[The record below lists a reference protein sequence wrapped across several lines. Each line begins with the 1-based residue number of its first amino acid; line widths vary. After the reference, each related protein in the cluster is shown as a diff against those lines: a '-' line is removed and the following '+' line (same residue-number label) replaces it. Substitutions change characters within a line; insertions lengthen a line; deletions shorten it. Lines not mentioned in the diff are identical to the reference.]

1 MITKDNLCD
10 LLLDM
15 GYGEGDTG
23 VYEKKYPD
31 FDCSITVDYNKEL
44 IIYPEEKGFQV
55 NDRTTSNFDENEN
68 FVVLECV
75 DRLLTKGYRPEH
87 IELERRWKLGHS
99 RKSGKADIYV
109 TDSEGKKCLF
119 IIECKTYGDE
129 YRKELKNIDID
140 GGQLFSYFAQARS
153 AQWLILYASNFTDK
167 RSYITESICSK
178 DDKNDELLAKK
189 DESIKLYKDASE
201 ASDLFDVWCETY
213 GKRYTGDIVFN
224 DNTKP
229 YDIGIKPLTKNRL
242 RDFEEGDKIVNKF
255 EEILRHNNVSDKENA
270 FNRLVALFI
279 CKLVDEEEKEDNDI
293 VDFQYKIGT
302 DTYET
307 LQERLQKLHQK
318 GMEKYMKE
326 EIVYIP
332 DEYAEKLIMGYT
344 GQKRINMINDLKKT
358 IKMLKFYTNNDFAFK
373 DVHNE
378 ELFLQNGKIL
388 VEVVQLFQ
396 EYRIVGSEKLQLL
409 GDLFENLLT
418 KGFKQNEGQFFTPI
432 PITRF
437 IWNAIPT
444 SEIMNID
451 RNNLLPR
458 VIDYACGAGHFLT
471 EGYSRIKN
479 GLIECAPEMLE
490 CENWE
495 EKVLFGVEKDYRLA
509 RVSKIELF
517 MHGAGNGNIVFG
529 DGLEEHEDKGVV
541 SNTFDILVANPPYSV
556 EAFKPHLK
564 VKDDEFKI
572 LKYISND
579 GSEIETLFVER
590 ISQLL
595 KPNAVAA
602 VILPDSIV
610 RKDMYSF
617 RAAREI
623 LLQNFEFKAIVRME
637 SSTFG
642 KTGQPTVIMFL
653 KKRDEPPKQFE
664 MVQDIVEA
672 VFSRRELEDWEDK
685 DIFES
690 YLKRIDCT
698 ENNYYKVIQKSVS
711 WEDLLEIDSFA
722 EYVMAFMEEPMYR
735 DMNEKYNDG
744 KMEPDEFEEWR
755 LKTIYDRIHDS
766 EREKLM
772 YFALTCKQHTLFVS
786 MPSDTKEQE
795 MFLGYKWCD
804 RKKMEGILET
814 NDGLLFS
821 KRKLNED
828 GYLAS
833 MIWRTFDGIEYIAPK
848 LKQYSFFANMS
859 DMLDFDEAKFS
870 KVIKL
875 SMPRKRVLKPGYK
888 KYKLINK
895 KIFETGIGR
904 RVLKSELTEGKGINI
919 YSANVCSVFGKIDK
933 EILDDYSRPSILWGI
948 DGDWM
953 VNIIDA
959 NKKFYPTDHCGYIR
973 ILIDDIIP
981 EFLAMALE
989 VEGKL
994 EKFSRAN
1001 RASTDRIR
1009 KISIFVPEDINEQK
1023 RILNEINS
1031 EKSKKKKE
1039 ELIRKYFIE

>member
-10 LLLDM
+10 LLEAM
-15 GYGEGDTG
+15 EYREGTTG
-23 VYEKKYPD
+23 VYEKRYSD
-31 FDCSITVDYNKEL
+31 FECSITVDCNKEL

-55 NDRTTSNFDENEN
+55 NDHTTSNFDENEN
-68 FVVLECV
+68 FVVLECI

-129 YRKELKNIDID
+129 YRKELRNIDID

-201 ASDLFDVWCETY
+201 TSDLFEVWCETY

-224 DNTKP
+224 ANTKP

-326 EIVYIP
+326 EIVYVP

-344 GQKRINMINDLKKT
+344 GQKRISMINDLKKT

-396 EYRIVGSEKLQLL
+396 EFRIVGSKKLQLL

-444 SEIMNID
+444 SEIIDMD
-451 RNNLLPR
+451 RNNFLPR

-471 EGYSRIKN
+471 EGYTRIKK
-479 GLIECAPEMLE
+479 GLAECAPEILE
-490 CENWE
+490 NENWE

-529 DGLEEHEDKGVV
+529 DGLEEHEDKGIK

-564 VKDDEFKI
+564 VKEDEFKI
-572 LKYISND
+572 LQYISND

-610 RKDMYSF
+610 RKDMFSF
-617 RAAREI
+617 RTAREI
-623 LLQNFEFKAIVRME
+623 LLQNFDFKAIVRME

-653 KKRDEPPKQFE
+653 KKKDEPPKQYE
-664 MVQDIVEA
+664 IVQDIVEA
-672 VFSRRELEDWEDK
+672 VFTRRKLEDWEDK
-685 DIFES
+685 NVFES

-698 ENNYYKVIQKSVS
+698 ENDYYKVIQKCVS
-711 WEDLLEIDSFA
+711 WDNLLEMDSFA

-744 KMEPDEFEEWR
+744 KMELAEFEEWR
-755 LKTIYDRIHDS
+755 LRTIFEKIHDL
-766 EREKLM
+766 EKEKLM
-772 YFALTCKQHTLFVS
+772 YFALTYKQRTLFVS
-786 MPSDTKEQE
+786 MPSETKEQE
-795 MFLGYKWCD
+795 RFLGYRWCD

-814 NDGLLFS
+814 SDGLLFS
-821 KRKLNED
+821 KKQLNED

-833 MIWRTFDGIEYIAPK
+833 MIWRTFNNIEYIAPK
-848 LKQYSFFANMS
+848 LEQYSFFANMS
-859 DMLDFDEAKFS
+859 DMLDFDEVKFS

-875 SMPRKRVLKPGYK
+875 SRPRKRALKPGYK

-933 EILDDYSRPSILWGI
+933 EILTDYSRPSILWGI

-973 ILIDDIIP
+973 ILVDNIMP

-1009 KISIFVPEDINEQK
+1009 KISIFVPEDVNEQK

-1031 EKSKKKKE
+1031 EKSKKKKD
-1039 ELIRKYFIE
+1039 ELIRKYFVE

>member
-15 GYGEGDTG
+15 GYGEVDTG

-444 SEIMNID
+444 SEIINID
-451 RNNLLPR
+451 RNNLLPK

-617 RAAREI
+617 RASREI

-642 KTGQPTVIMFL
+642 KTGQPTAIMFL

-698 ENNYYKVIQKSVS
+698 ENNYYKVIQESVS
-711 WEDLLEIDSFA
+711 WEALLEIDSFA

-744 KMEPDEFEEWR
+744 KMESDEFEEWR

-1009 KISIFVPEDINEQK
+1009 KISVFVPEDINEQK

>member
-15 GYGEGDTG
+15 GYGEVDTG

-378 ELFLQNGKIL
+378 ELFLQNGKIM

-444 SEIMNID
+444 SEIINID
-451 RNNLLPR
+451 RNNLLPK

-617 RAAREI
+617 RASREI

-642 KTGQPTVIMFL
+642 KTGQPTAIMFL

-698 ENNYYKVIQKSVS
+698 ENNYYKVIQESVS
-711 WEDLLEIDSFA
+711 WEALLEIDSFA

-744 KMEPDEFEEWR
+744 KMESDEFEEWR

-1009 KISIFVPEDINEQK
+1009 KISVFVPEDINEQK

>member
-15 GYGEGDTG
+15 GYGEVDTG

-388 VEVVQLFQ
+388 VEDVQLFQ
-396 EYRIVGSEKLQLL
+396 EYRIVRSEKLQLL

-444 SEIMNID
+444 SEIINIEELVERYLSTRIGVKPNTKANYNFVKNLMRKEDFYYKKIGDVKTSDAKLFLIKLQQDGKRYSTVKTVRGVLRPAFQMAVDDDVLHKNPFGFELAGVVVNDSVTREALTRDQMRKFLKFVHDDNVYCKYYEVVYILFHTGMRISEFCGLTIKDVDLENRIVNIEHQLQRLSDMTLVIEPTKTSAGTRKIPVTEDVTKCFQAIIED
-451 RNNLLPR
+451 REKPK
-458 VIDYACGAGHFLT
+458 V
-471 EGYSRIKN
+471 
-479 GLIECAPEMLE
+479 
-490 CENWE
+490 
-495 EKVLFGVEKDYRLA
+495 EKVVDGYTGFLFLDDKGLPLVAMHWEHRFNHMVKRYNDIYRVQMPNITPHVCRHTYCSNMAKSGMNPKTLQYLMGHSDIGVTLNTYTHL
-509 RVSKIELF
+509 
-517 MHGAGNGNIVFG
+517 
-529 DGLEEHEDKGVV
+529 GLEDAED
-541 SNTFDILVANPPYSV
+541 
-556 EAFKPHLK
+556 ELK
-564 VKDDEFKI
+564 RLED
-572 LKYISND
+572 
-579 GSEIETLFVER
+579 
-590 ISQLL
+590 
-595 KPNAVAA
+595 
-602 VILPDSIV
+602 
-610 RKDMYSF
+610 
-617 RAAREI
+617 
-623 LLQNFEFKAIVRME
+623 LQNARKELERTQGEKTVSQKMFKAI
-637 SSTFG
+637 
-642 KTGQPTVIMFL
+642 
-653 KKRDEPPKQFE
+653 
-664 MVQDIVEA
+664 
-672 VFSRRELEDWEDK
+672 
-685 DIFES
+685 
-690 YLKRIDCT
+690 
-698 ENNYYKVIQKSVS
+698 
-711 WEDLLEIDSFA
+711 
-722 EYVMAFMEEPMYR
+722 
-735 DMNEKYNDG
+735 
-744 KMEPDEFEEWR
+744 
-755 LKTIYDRIHDS
+755 
-766 EREKLM
+766 
-772 YFALTCKQHTLFVS
+772 
-786 MPSDTKEQE
+786 
-795 MFLGYKWCD
+795 
-804 RKKMEGILET
+804 
-814 NDGLLFS
+814 
-821 KRKLNED
+821 
-828 GYLAS
+828 
-833 MIWRTFDGIEYIAPK
+833 
-848 LKQYSFFANMS
+848 
-859 DMLDFDEAKFS
+859 
-870 KVIKL
+870 
-875 SMPRKRVLKPGYK
+875 
-888 KYKLINK
+888 
-895 KIFETGIGR
+895 
-904 RVLKSELTEGKGINI
+904 
-919 YSANVCSVFGKIDK
+919 
-933 EILDDYSRPSILWGI
+933 
-948 DGDWM
+948 
-953 VNIIDA
+953 
-959 NKKFYPTDHCGYIR
+959 
-973 ILIDDIIP
+973 
-981 EFLAMALE
+981 
-989 VEGKL
+989 
-994 EKFSRAN
+994 
-1001 RASTDRIR
+1001 
-1009 KISIFVPEDINEQK
+1009 
-1023 RILNEINS
+1023 
-1031 EKSKKKKE
+1031 
-1039 ELIRKYFIE
+1039 

>member
-10 LLLDM
+10 LLEAM
-15 GYGEGDTG
+15 EYREGTTG
-23 VYEKKYPD
+23 VYEKRYSD
-31 FDCSITVDYNKEL
+31 FECSITVDCNKEL

-55 NDRTTSNFDENEN
+55 NDHTTSNFDENEN
-68 FVVLECV
+68 FVVLECI

-129 YRKELKNIDID
+129 YRKELRNIDID

-201 ASDLFDVWCETY
+201 TSDLFEVWCETY

-224 DNTKP
+224 ANTKP

-326 EIVYIP
+326 EVVYVP

-344 GQKRINMINDLKKT
+344 GQKRISMINDLKKT

-396 EYRIVGSEKLQLL
+396 EFRIVGSKKLQLL

-444 SEIMNID
+444 SEIIDMD
-451 RNNLLPR
+451 RNNFLPR

-471 EGYSRIKN
+471 EGYTRIKK
-479 GLIECAPEMLE
+479 GLAECAPEILE
-490 CENWE
+490 NENWE

-529 DGLEEHEDKGVV
+529 DGLEEHEDKGIK

-564 VKDDEFKI
+564 VKEDEFKI
-572 LKYISND
+572 LQYISND

-610 RKDMYSF
+610 RKDMFSF
-617 RAAREI
+617 RTAREI
-623 LLQNFEFKAIVRME
+623 LLQNFDFKAIVRME

-653 KKRDEPPKQFE
+653 KKKDEPPKQYE

-672 VFSRRELEDWEDK
+672 VFTRRKLEDWEDK
-685 DIFES
+685 NVFES

-698 ENNYYKVIQKSVS
+698 ENDYYKVIQKCVS
-711 WEDLLEIDSFA
+711 WDNLLEMDSFA

-744 KMEPDEFEEWR
+744 KMELAEFEEWR
-755 LKTIYDRIHDS
+755 LRTIFEKIHDL
-766 EREKLM
+766 EKEKLM
-772 YFALTCKQHTLFVS
+772 YFALTYKQRTLFVS
-786 MPSDTKEQE
+786 MPSETKEQE
-795 MFLGYKWCD
+795 RFLGYRWCD

-814 NDGLLFS
+814 SDGLLFS
-821 KRKLNED
+821 KKQLNED

-833 MIWRTFDGIEYIAPK
+833 MIWRTFNNIEYIAPK
-848 LKQYSFFANMS
+848 LEQYSFFANMS
-859 DMLDFDEAKFS
+859 DMLDFDEVKFS

-875 SMPRKRVLKPGYK
+875 SRPRKRALKPGYK

-933 EILDDYSRPSILWGI
+933 EILTDYSRPSILWGI

-973 ILIDDIIP
+973 ILVDNIMP

-1009 KISIFVPEDINEQK
+1009 KISIFVPEDVNEQK

-1031 EKSKKKKE
+1031 EKSKKKKD
-1039 ELIRKYFIE
+1039 ELIRKYFVE

>member
-15 GYGEGDTG
+15 GYGEVDTG

-444 SEIMNID
+444 SEIINID
-451 RNNLLPR
+451 RNNLLPK

-617 RAAREI
+617 RASREI

-642 KTGQPTVIMFL
+642 KTGQPTAIMFL

-698 ENNYYKVIQKSVS
+698 ENNYYKVIQESVS
-711 WEDLLEIDSFA
+711 WEALLEIDSFA

-744 KMEPDEFEEWR
+744 KMESDEFEEWR

-989 VEGKL
+989 AEGKL

-1009 KISIFVPEDINEQK
+1009 KISVFVPEDINEQK

>member
-1 MITKDNLCD
+1 MITKDNLCG

-344 GQKRINMINDLKKT
+344 GQKRTNMINDLKKT

-444 SEIMNID
+444 SEIINID
-451 RNNLLPR
+451 RNNLLPK

-642 KTGQPTVIMFL
+642 KTGQPTAIMFL

-698 ENNYYKVIQKSVS
+698 ENNYYKVIQESVS
-711 WEDLLEIDSFA
+711 WEALLEIDSFA

-1039 ELIRKYFIE
+1039 EIIRKYFIE

>member
-444 SEIMNID
+444 SEIINID
-451 RNNLLPR
+451 RNNLLPK

-642 KTGQPTVIMFL
+642 KTGQPTAIMFL

-698 ENNYYKVIQKSVS
+698 ENNYYKVIQESVS
-711 WEDLLEIDSFA
+711 WEALLEIDSFA
-722 EYVMAFMEEPMYR
+722 EYVMAFIEEPMYR

-772 YFALTCKQHTLFVS
+772 YFALTCKQHTLFVN

>member
-10 LLLDM
+10 LLEAM
-15 GYGEGDTG
+15 EYREGTTG
-23 VYEKKYPD
+23 VYEKRYSD
-31 FDCSITVDYNKEL
+31 FECSITVDCNKEL

-55 NDRTTSNFDENEN
+55 NDHTTSNFDENEN
-68 FVVLECV
+68 FVVLECI

-129 YRKELKNIDID
+129 YRKELRNIDID

-201 ASDLFDVWCETY
+201 TSDLFEVWCETY

-224 DNTKP
+224 ANTKP

-326 EIVYIP
+326 EIVYVP

-344 GQKRINMINDLKKT
+344 GQKRISMINDLKKT

-396 EYRIVGSEKLQLL
+396 EFRIVGSKKLQLL

-444 SEIMNID
+444 SEIIDMD
-451 RNNLLPR
+451 RNNFLPR

-471 EGYSRIKN
+471 EGYTRIKK
-479 GLIECAPEMLE
+479 GLAECAPEILE
-490 CENWE
+490 NENWE

-529 DGLEEHEDKGVV
+529 DGLEEHEDKGIK

-564 VKDDEFKI
+564 VKEDEFKI
-572 LKYISND
+572 LQYISND

-610 RKDMYSF
+610 RKDMFSF
-617 RAAREI
+617 RTAREI
-623 LLQNFEFKAIVRME
+623 LLQNFDFKAIVRME

-653 KKRDEPPKQFE
+653 KKKDEPPKQYE

-672 VFSRRELEDWEDK
+672 VFTRRKLEDWEDK
-685 DIFES
+685 NVFES

-698 ENNYYKVIQKSVS
+698 ENDYYKVIQKCVS
-711 WEDLLEIDSFA
+711 WDNLLEMDSFA

-744 KMEPDEFEEWR
+744 KMELAEFEEWR
-755 LKTIYDRIHDS
+755 LRTIFEKIHDL
-766 EREKLM
+766 EKEKLM
-772 YFALTCKQHTLFVS
+772 YFALTYKQRTLFVS
-786 MPSDTKEQE
+786 MPSETKEQE
-795 MFLGYKWCD
+795 RFLGYRWCD

-814 NDGLLFS
+814 SDGLLFS
-821 KRKLNED
+821 KKQLNED

-833 MIWRTFDGIEYIAPK
+833 MIWRTFNNIEYIAPK
-848 LKQYSFFANMS
+848 LEQYSFFANMS
-859 DMLDFDEAKFS
+859 DMLDFDEVKFS

-875 SMPRKRVLKPGYK
+875 SRPRKRALKPGYK

-904 RVLKSELTEGKGINI
+904 RVLKSELTEWKGINI

-933 EILDDYSRPSILWGI
+933 EILTDYSRPSILWGI

-973 ILIDDIIP
+973 ILVDNIMP

-1009 KISIFVPEDINEQK
+1009 KISIFVPEDVNEQK

-1031 EKSKKKKE
+1031 EKSKKKKD
-1039 ELIRKYFIE
+1039 ELIRKYFVE

>member
-15 GYGEGDTG
+15 GYGEVDTG

-444 SEIMNID
+444 SEIINID
-451 RNNLLPR
+451 RNNLLPK

-617 RAAREI
+617 RASREI

-642 KTGQPTVIMFL
+642 KTGQPTAIMFL

-698 ENNYYKVIQKSVS
+698 ENNYYKVIQESVS
-711 WEDLLEIDSFA
+711 WEALLEIDSFA

-744 KMEPDEFEEWR
+744 KMESDEFEEWR

-959 NKKFYPTDHCGYIR
+959 NK
-973 ILIDDIIP
+973 
-981 EFLAMALE
+981 
-989 VEGKL
+989 
-994 EKFSRAN
+994 
-1001 RASTDRIR
+1001 
-1009 KISIFVPEDINEQK
+1009 
-1023 RILNEINS
+1023 
-1031 EKSKKKKE
+1031 
-1039 ELIRKYFIE
+1039 

>member
-224 DNTKP
+224 DNTKQ
-229 YDIGIKPLTKNRL
+229 YDIGIKPLTKNCL

-444 SEIMNID
+444 SEIINID
-451 RNNLLPR
+451 RNNFLPK

-642 KTGQPTVIMFL
+642 KTGQPTAIMFL

-698 ENNYYKVIQKSVS
+698 ENNYYKVIQESVS

-1009 KISIFVPEDINEQK
+1009 KISVFVPEDINEQK

>member
-15 GYGEGDTG
+15 GYGEVDTG

-378 ELFLQNGKIL
+378 ELFLQNGKML

-444 SEIMNID
+444 SEIINID
-451 RNNLLPR
+451 RNNLLPK

-617 RAAREI
+617 RASREI

-642 KTGQPTVIMFL
+642 KTGQPTAIMFL

-698 ENNYYKVIQKSVS
+698 ENNYYKVIQESVS
-711 WEDLLEIDSFA
+711 WEALLEIDSFA

-744 KMEPDEFEEWR
+744 KMESDEFEEWR

-1009 KISIFVPEDINEQK
+1009 KISVFVPEDINEQK

>member
-1 MITKDNLCD
+1 MITKDNLCG

-344 GQKRINMINDLKKT
+344 GQKRTNMINDLKKT

-444 SEIMNID
+444 SEIINID
-451 RNNLLPR
+451 RNNLLPK

-642 KTGQPTVIMFL
+642 KTGQPTAIMFL

-698 ENNYYKVIQKSVS
+698 ENNYYKVIQESVS
-711 WEDLLEIDSFA
+711 WEALLEIDSFA

>member
-1 MITKDNLCD
+1 MK
-10 LLLDM
+10 
-15 GYGEGDTG
+15 
-23 VYEKKYPD
+23 KKYPD

-444 SEIMNID
+444 SEIINID
-451 RNNLLPR
+451 RNNLLPK

-617 RAAREI
+617 RASREI

-642 KTGQPTVIMFL
+642 KTGQPTAIMFL

-698 ENNYYKVIQKSVS
+698 ENNYYKVIQESVS
-711 WEDLLEIDSFA
+711 WEALLEIDSFA

-744 KMEPDEFEEWR
+744 KMESDEFEEWR

-1009 KISIFVPEDINEQK
+1009 KISVFVPEDINEQK

>member
-1 MITKDNLCD
+1 M
-10 LLLDM
+10 
-15 GYGEGDTG
+15 
-23 VYEKKYPD
+23 
-31 FDCSITVDYNKEL
+31 

-344 GQKRINMINDLKKT
+344 GQKRTNMINDLKKT

-444 SEIMNID
+444 SEIINID
-451 RNNLLPR
+451 RNNLLPK

-642 KTGQPTVIMFL
+642 KTGQPTAIMFL

-698 ENNYYKVIQKSVS
+698 ENNYYKVIQESVS
-711 WEDLLEIDSFA
+711 WEALLEIDSFA

>member
-1 MITKDNLCD
+1 MITKDNLCG

-344 GQKRINMINDLKKT
+344 GQKRTNMINDLKKT

-444 SEIMNID
+444 SEIINID
-451 RNNLLPR
+451 RNNLLPK

-541 SNTFDILVANPPYSV
+541 SNTFDILVANPLYSV

-642 KTGQPTVIMFL
+642 KTGQPTAIMFL

-698 ENNYYKVIQKSVS
+698 ENNYYKVIQESVS
-711 WEDLLEIDSFA
+711 WEALLEIDSFA

>member
-10 LLLDM
+10 LLEAM
-15 GYGEGDTG
+15 EYREGTTG
-23 VYEKKYPD
+23 VYEKRYSD
-31 FDCSITVDYNKEL
+31 FECSITVDCNKEL

-55 NDRTTSNFDENEN
+55 NDHTTSNFDENEN
-68 FVVLECV
+68 FVVLECI

-129 YRKELKNIDID
+129 YRKELRNIDID

-201 ASDLFDVWCETY
+201 TSDLFEVWCETY

-224 DNTKP
+224 ANTKP

-326 EIVYIP
+326 EIVYVP

-344 GQKRINMINDLKKT
+344 GQKRISMINDLKKT

-396 EYRIVGSEKLQLL
+396 EFRIVGSKKLQLL

-444 SEIMNID
+444 SEIIDMD
-451 RNNLLPR
+451 RNNFLPR

-471 EGYSRIKN
+471 EGYTRIKK
-479 GLIECAPEMLE
+479 GLAECAPEILE
-490 CENWE
+490 NENWE

-529 DGLEEHEDKGVV
+529 DGLEEHEDKGIK

-564 VKDDEFKI
+564 VKEDEFKI
-572 LKYISND
+572 LQYISND

-610 RKDMYSF
+610 RKDMFSF
-617 RAAREI
+617 RTAREI
-623 LLQNFEFKAIVRME
+623 LLQNFDFKAIVRME

-653 KKRDEPPKQFE
+653 KKKDEPPKQYE

-672 VFSRRELEDWEDK
+672 VFTRRKLEDWEDK
-685 DIFES
+685 NVFES

-698 ENNYYKVIQKSVS
+698 ENDYYKVIQKCVS
-711 WEDLLEIDSFA
+711 WDNLLEMDSFA

-744 KMEPDEFEEWR
+744 KMELAEFEEWR
-755 LKTIYDRIHDS
+755 LKTIFEKIHDL
-766 EREKLM
+766 EKEKLM
-772 YFALTCKQHTLFVS
+772 YFALTYKQRTLFVS
-786 MPSDTKEQE
+786 MPSETKEQE
-795 MFLGYKWCD
+795 RFLGYRWCD

-814 NDGLLFS
+814 SDGLLFS
-821 KRKLNED
+821 KKQLNED

-833 MIWRTFDGIEYIAPK
+833 MIWRTFNNIEYIAPK
-848 LKQYSFFANMS
+848 LEQYSFFANMS
-859 DMLDFDEAKFS
+859 DMLDFDEVKFS

-875 SMPRKRVLKPGYK
+875 SRPRKRALKPGYK

-933 EILDDYSRPSILWGI
+933 EILTDYSRPSILWGI

-973 ILIDDIIP
+973 ILVDNIMP

-1009 KISIFVPEDINEQK
+1009 KISIFVPEDVNEQK

-1031 EKSKKKKE
+1031 EKSKKKKD
-1039 ELIRKYFIE
+1039 ELIRKYFVE

>member
-1 MITKDNLCD
+1 MITKDNLCG

-344 GQKRINMINDLKKT
+344 GQKRTNMINDLKKT

-444 SEIMNID
+444 SEIINID
-451 RNNLLPR
+451 RNNLLPK

-642 KTGQPTVIMFL
+642 KTGQPTAIMFL

-698 ENNYYKVIQKSVS
+698 ENNYYKVIQESVS
-711 WEDLLEIDSFA
+711 WEALLEIDSFA

-795 MFLGYKWCD
+795 MFLGSKWCD

>member
-1 MITKDNLCD
+1 MITKDNLCG

-344 GQKRINMINDLKKT
+344 GQKRTNMINDLKKT

-444 SEIMNID
+444 SEIINID
-451 RNNLLPR
+451 RNNLLPK

-471 EGYSRIKN
+471 EGSSRIKN

-642 KTGQPTVIMFL
+642 KTGQPTAIMFL

-698 ENNYYKVIQKSVS
+698 ENNYYKVIQESVS
-711 WEDLLEIDSFA
+711 WEALLEIDSFA

>member
-15 GYGEGDTG
+15 GYGEVDTG

-444 SEIMNID
+444 SEIINID
-451 RNNLLPR
+451 RNNLLPK

-541 SNTFDILVANPPYSV
+541 SNTFDILVANPLYSV

-617 RAAREI
+617 RASREI

-642 KTGQPTVIMFL
+642 KTGQPTAIMFL

-698 ENNYYKVIQKSVS
+698 ENNYYKVIQESVS
-711 WEDLLEIDSFA
+711 WEALLEIDSFA

-744 KMEPDEFEEWR
+744 KMESDEFEEWR

-1009 KISIFVPEDINEQK
+1009 KISVFVPEDINEQK

>member
-1 MITKDNLCD
+1 MITKDNFLE

-15 GYGEGDTG
+15 GYVEGDAG
-23 VYEKKYPD
+23 VYEKRYLE
-31 FDCSITVDYNKEL
+31 FDCCIKVDFNNEI
-44 IIYPEEKGFQV
+44 IIYPEDNGFQV
-55 NDRTTSNFDENEN
+55 SDRTTSNFEENEN

-87 IELERRWKLGHS
+87 IELERRWKLGHTG
-99 RKSGKADIYV
+99 KSGKADIYV
-109 TDSEGKKCLF
+109 TDAEGKKCLF
-119 IIECKTYGDE
+119 IIECKTYGEE
-129 YRKELKNIDID
+129 YRKELKNIGID
-140 GGQLFSYFAQARS
+140 GGQLFSYYAQARS
-153 AQWLILYASNFTDK
+153 AQWLILYASNFTNR
-167 RSYITESICSK
+167 RSYISESICSK
-178 DDKNDELLAKK
+178 DDKNVEFLAKK
-189 DESIKLYKDASE
+189 DESIKLYKSASE
-201 ASDLFDVWCETY
+201 APDLFEVWCETY
-213 GKRYTGDIVFN
+213 GRRFTGDIVFN
-224 DNTKP
+224 DDTKP
-229 YDIGIKPLTKNRL
+229 YDIGIKPLTKKRL

-279 CKLVDEEEKEDNDI
+279 CKLVDEEEKEADDI

-332 DEYAEKLIMGYT
+332 DEYAEKLVRSYT
-344 GQKRINMINDLKKT
+344 GHKRDSMIRELKKT

-378 ELFLQNGKIL
+378 ELFFQNGKIL

-396 EYRIVGSEKLQLL
+396 EFRIIGSEKLQLL

-432 PITRF
+432 PVTRF
-437 IWNAIPT
+437 IWNAIPST
-444 SEIMNID
+444 EIINES
-451 RNNLLPR
+451 RNNILPK

-471 EGYSRIKN
+471 EGYSRIKSC
-479 GLIECAPEMLE
+479 IAEYDPELLE
-490 CENWE
+490 NENWE
-495 EKVLFGVEKDYRLA
+495 EKVLYGVEKDYRLA

-517 MHGAGNGNIVFG
+517 MHGAGNGNIIFG

-541 SNTFDILVANPPYSV
+541 KNTFDILVANPPYSV

-564 VKDDEFKI
+564 IKDDDFDI
-572 LKYISND
+572 MKYISND

-595 KPNAVAA
+595 KPKSVAA

-610 RKDMYSF
+610 RKDMFSF
-617 RAAREI
+617 KAAREK
-623 LLQNFEFKAIVRME
+623 LLHDFEFKAVVRME
-637 SSTFG
+637 STTFG

-653 KKRDEPPKQFE
+653 KKNDEPPKRYE
-664 MVQDIVEA
+664 MVQDTVDAI
-672 VFSRRELEDWEDK
+672 FNGRRLEDWEDK
-685 DIFES
+685 EIFEL
-690 YLKRIDCT
+690 YLKRIECS
-698 ENNYYKVIQKSVS
+698 ENDYYDVIQKRLS
-711 WEDLLEIDSFA
+711 WDELLDLDSFA
-722 EYVMAFMEEPMYR
+722 EYVMVFMEEPAYR
-735 DMNEKYNDG
+735 DMSEKLIAG
-744 KMEPDEFEEWR
+744 KMEEADFDTWR
-755 LKTIYDRIHDS
+755 LGAIYEKIDS
-766 EREKLM
+766 VEREKIK
-772 YFALTCKQHTLFVS
+772 YFALTYKQRTLFVN

-795 MFLGYKWCD
+795 MFLGYKWSD

-814 NDGLLFS
+814 NEGLLYS
-821 KRKLNED
+821 KNGLNED

-833 MIWRTFDGIEYIAPK
+833 MIWRTFENDEYIAPK
-848 LKQYSFFANMS
+848 LQNYSFFANMS
-859 DMLDFDEAKFS
+859 DMLDFDEVKFS
-870 KVIKL
+870 KVIKM

-895 KIFETGIGR
+895 KVFETGIGR
-904 RVLKSELTEGKGINI
+904 RVLKSELTEGRGINI

-953 VNIIDA
+953 VNIIEA

-973 ILIDDIIP
+973 ILTDDILP
-981 EFLAMALE
+981 EYLALALE
-989 VEGKL
+989 VEGSL

-1009 KISIFVPEDINEQK
+1009 KISIHVPVDVKEQA
-1023 RILNEINS
+1023 RIIKEINS

-1039 ELIRKYFIE
+1039 QLVKKYFVD

>member
-15 GYGEGDTG
+15 GYGEVDTG

-444 SEIMNID
+444 SEIINID
-451 RNNLLPR
+451 RNNLLPK
-458 VIDYACGAGHFLT
+458 VIDSACGAGHFLT

-617 RAAREI
+617 RASREI

-642 KTGQPTVIMFL
+642 KTGQPTAIMFL

-698 ENNYYKVIQKSVS
+698 ENNYYKVIQESVS
-711 WEDLLEIDSFA
+711 WEALLEIDSFA

-744 KMEPDEFEEWR
+744 KMESDEFEEWR

-1009 KISIFVPEDINEQK
+1009 KISVFVPEDINEQK

>member
-15 GYGEGDTG
+15 GYGEVDTG

-444 SEIMNID
+444 SEIINID
-451 RNNLLPR
+451 RNNLLPK

-617 RAAREI
+617 RASREI

-642 KTGQPTVIMFL
+642 KTGQPTAIMFL

-698 ENNYYKVIQKSVS
+698 ENNYYKVIQESVS
-711 WEDLLEIDSFA
+711 WEALLEIDSFA

-744 KMEPDEFEEWR
+744 KMESDEFEEWR

-981 EFLAMALE
+981 EFW
-989 VEGKL
+989 
-994 EKFSRAN
+994 
-1001 RASTDRIR
+1001 
-1009 KISIFVPEDINEQK
+1009 QWH
-1023 RILNEINS
+1023 
-1031 EKSKKKKE
+1031 
-1039 ELIRKYFIE
+1039 

>member
-15 GYGEGDTG
+15 GYGEVDTG

-444 SEIMNID
+444 SEIINID
-451 RNNLLPR
+451 RNNLLPK
-458 VIDYACGAGHFLT
+458 VIAYACGAGHFLT

-617 RAAREI
+617 RASREI

-642 KTGQPTVIMFL
+642 KTGQPTAIMFL

-698 ENNYYKVIQKSVS
+698 ENNYYKVIQESVS
-711 WEDLLEIDSFA
+711 WEALLEIDSFA

-744 KMEPDEFEEWR
+744 KMESDEFEEWR

-1009 KISIFVPEDINEQK
+1009 KISVFVPEDINEQK

>member
-224 DNTKP
+224 DNTKQ
-229 YDIGIKPLTKNRL
+229 YDIGIKPLTKNCL

-444 SEIMNID
+444 SEIINID
-451 RNNLLPR
+451 RNNLLPK

-642 KTGQPTVIMFL
+642 KTGQPTAIMFL

-698 ENNYYKVIQKSVS
+698 ENNYYKVIQESVS
-711 WEDLLEIDSFA
+711 WEALLEIDSFA

-744 KMEPDEFEEWR
+744 KMESDEFEEWR

-1009 KISIFVPEDINEQK
+1009 KISVFVPEDINEQK

>member
-15 GYGEGDTG
+15 GYGEVDTG

-444 SEIMNID
+444 SEIINID
-451 RNNLLPR
+451 RNNLLPK

-617 RAAREI
+617 RASREI

-642 KTGQPTVIMFL
+642 KTGQPTAIMFL

-698 ENNYYKVIQKSVS
+698 ENNYYKVIQESVS
-711 WEDLLEIDSFA
+711 WEALLEIDSFA

-744 KMEPDEFEEWR
+744 KMESDEFEEWR

-1001 RASTDRIR
+1001 RDSTDRIR
-1009 KISIFVPEDINEQK
+1009 KISVFVPEDINEQK

>member
-15 GYGEGDTG
+15 GYGEVDTG

-444 SEIMNID
+444 SEIINID
-451 RNNLLPR
+451 RNNLLPK

-617 RAAREI
+617 RASREI

-642 KTGQPTVIMFL
+642 KTGQPTAIMFL

-698 ENNYYKVIQKSVS
+698 ENNYYKVIQESVS
-711 WEDLLEIDSFA
+711 WEALLEIDSFA

-744 KMEPDEFEEWR
+744 KMESDEFEEWR

-1009 KISIFVPEDINEQK
+1009 KISVFVPEDINEQK

-1031 EKSKKKKE
+1031 EKSKKKK
-1039 ELIRKYFIE
+1039 KS

>member
-1 MITKDNLCD
+1 MITKDNLCG

-344 GQKRINMINDLKKT
+344 GQKRTNMINDLKKT

-444 SEIMNID
+444 SEIINID
-451 RNNLLPR
+451 RNNLLPK

-642 KTGQPTVIMFL
+642 KTGQPTAIMFL

-698 ENNYYKVIQKSVS
+698 ENNYYKVIQESVS
-711 WEDLLEIDSFA
+711 WEALLEIDSFA

-744 KMEPDEFEEWR
+744 KMESDEFEEWR

>member
-15 GYGEGDTG
+15 GYGEVDTG

-396 EYRIVGSEKLQLL
+396 EYRIVGLEKLQLL

-444 SEIMNID
+444 SEIINID
-451 RNNLLPR
+451 RNNLLPK

-617 RAAREI
+617 RASREI

-642 KTGQPTVIMFL
+642 KTGQPTAIMFL

-698 ENNYYKVIQKSVS
+698 ENNYYKVIQESVS
-711 WEDLLEIDSFA
+711 WEALLEIDSFA

-744 KMEPDEFEEWR
+744 KMESDEFEEWR

-959 NKKFYPTDHCGYIR
+959 NKKFYRTDHCGYIR

-1009 KISIFVPEDINEQK
+1009 KISVFVPEDINEQK

>member
-15 GYGEGDTG
+15 GYGEVDTG

-444 SEIMNID
+444 SEIINID
-451 RNNLLPR
+451 RNNLLPK

-617 RAAREI
+617 RASREI
-623 LLQNFEFKAIVRME
+623 SLQNFEFKAIVRME

-642 KTGQPTVIMFL
+642 KTGQPTAIMFL

-698 ENNYYKVIQKSVS
+698 ENNYYKVIQESVS
-711 WEDLLEIDSFA
+711 WEALLEIDSFA

-744 KMEPDEFEEWR
+744 KMESDEFEEWR

-1009 KISIFVPEDINEQK
+1009 KISVFVPEDINEQK

>member
-15 GYGEGDTG
+15 GYGEVDTG

-444 SEIMNID
+444 SEIINID
-451 RNNLLPR
+451 RNNLLPK

-509 RVSKIELF
+509 RVSKSELF

-617 RAAREI
+617 RASREI

-642 KTGQPTVIMFL
+642 KTGQPTAIMFL

-698 ENNYYKVIQKSVS
+698 ENNYYKVIQESVS
-711 WEDLLEIDSFA
+711 WEALLEIDSFA

-744 KMEPDEFEEWR
+744 KMESDEFEEWR

-1009 KISIFVPEDINEQK
+1009 KISVFVPEDINEQK

>member
-1 MITKDNLCD
+1 M
-10 LLLDM
+10 
-15 GYGEGDTG
+15 
-23 VYEKKYPD
+23 
-31 FDCSITVDYNKEL
+31 
-44 IIYPEEKGFQV
+44 
-55 NDRTTSNFDENEN
+55 
-68 FVVLECV
+68 
-75 DRLLTKGYRPEH
+75 
-87 IELERRWKLGHS
+87 
-99 RKSGKADIYV
+99 
-109 TDSEGKKCLF
+109 
-119 IIECKTYGDE
+119 
-129 YRKELKNIDID
+129 
-140 GGQLFSYFAQARS
+140 FSYFAQARS

-201 ASDLFDVWCETY
+201 TSDLFEVWCETY

-224 DNTKP
+224 ANTKP

-326 EIVYIP
+326 EIVYVP

-344 GQKRINMINDLKKT
+344 GQKRISMINDLKKT

-396 EYRIVGSEKLQLL
+396 EFRIVGSKKLQLL

-444 SEIMNID
+444 SEIIDMD
-451 RNNLLPR
+451 RNNFLPR

-471 EGYSRIKN
+471 EGYTRIKK
-479 GLIECAPEMLE
+479 GLAECAPEILE
-490 CENWE
+490 NENWE

-529 DGLEEHEDKGVV
+529 DGLEEHEDKGIK

-564 VKDDEFKI
+564 VKEDEFKI
-572 LKYISND
+572 LQYISND

-610 RKDMYSF
+610 RKDMFSF
-617 RAAREI
+617 RTAREI
-623 LLQNFEFKAIVRME
+623 LLQNFDFKAIVRME

-653 KKRDEPPKQFE
+653 KKKDEPPKQYE

-672 VFSRRELEDWEDK
+672 VFTRRKLEDWEDK
-685 DIFES
+685 NVFES

-698 ENNYYKVIQKSVS
+698 ENDYYKVIQKCVS
-711 WEDLLEIDSFA
+711 WDNLLEMDSFA

-744 KMEPDEFEEWR
+744 KMELAEFEEWR
-755 LKTIYDRIHDS
+755 LRTIFEKIHDL
-766 EREKLM
+766 EKEKLM
-772 YFALTCKQHTLFVS
+772 YFALTYKQRTLFVS
-786 MPSDTKEQE
+786 MPSETKEQE
-795 MFLGYKWCD
+795 RFLGYRWCD

-814 NDGLLFS
+814 SDGLLFS
-821 KRKLNED
+821 KKQLNED

-833 MIWRTFDGIEYIAPK
+833 MIWRTFNNIEYIAPK
-848 LKQYSFFANMS
+848 LEQYSFFANMS
-859 DMLDFDEAKFS
+859 DMLDFDEVKFS

-875 SMPRKRVLKPGYK
+875 SRPRKRALKPGYK

-933 EILDDYSRPSILWGI
+933 EILTDYSRPSILWGI

-973 ILIDDIIP
+973 ILVDNIMP

-1009 KISIFVPEDINEQK
+1009 KISIFVPEDVNEQK

-1031 EKSKKKKE
+1031 EKSKKKKD
-1039 ELIRKYFIE
+1039 ELVRKYFVE

>member
-15 GYGEGDTG
+15 GYGEVDTG

-444 SEIMNID
+444 SEIINID
-451 RNNLLPR
+451 RNNLLPK

-564 VKDDEFKI
+564 AKDDEFKI

-617 RAAREI
+617 RASREI

-642 KTGQPTVIMFL
+642 KTGQPTAIMFL

-698 ENNYYKVIQKSVS
+698 ENNYYKVIQESVS
-711 WEDLLEIDSFA
+711 WEALLEIDSFA

-744 KMEPDEFEEWR
+744 KMESDEFEEWR

-1009 KISIFVPEDINEQK
+1009 KISVFVPEDINEQK

>member
-15 GYGEGDTG
+15 GYGEVDTG

-444 SEIMNID
+444 SEIINID
-451 RNNLLPR
+451 RNNLLPK

-617 RAAREI
+617 RASREI

-642 KTGQPTVIMFL
+642 KTGQPTAIMFL

-698 ENNYYKVIQKSVS
+698 ENNYYKVIQESVS
-711 WEDLLEIDSFA
+711 WEALLEIDSFA

-744 KMEPDEFEEWR
+744 KMESDEFEEWR

-786 MPSDTKEQE
+786 MPSDTKELE

-1009 KISIFVPEDINEQK
+1009 KISVFVPEDINEQK

>member
-1 MITKDNLCD
+1 MITKDNFCD
-10 LLLDM
+10 LLEAM
-15 GYGEGDTG
+15 EYREKITG
-23 VYEKKYPD
+23 VYEKRYSD
-31 FDCSITVDYNKEL
+31 FDCSITVDCNKEL

-55 NDRTTSNFDENEN
+55 NDHTTSNFDENEN
-68 FVVLECV
+68 FVVLECI

-129 YRKELKNIDID
+129 YRKELRNIDID

-201 ASDLFDVWCETY
+201 ASDLFEVWCETY

-224 DNTKP
+224 ANTKP

-326 EIVYIP
+326 EVVYVP

-344 GQKRINMINDLKKT
+344 GQKRTNMINDLKKT

-396 EYRIVGSEKLQLL
+396 EFRIVGSKKLQLL

-444 SEIMNID
+444 SEIID
-451 RNNLLPR
+451 MGRNNFLPR

-471 EGYSRIKN
+471 EGYTRIKK
-479 GLIECAPEMLE
+479 GLAECAPEILE
-490 CENWE
+490 SEKWE
-495 EKVLFGVEKDYRLA
+495 EKVLFGIEKDYRLA

-529 DGLEEHEDKGVV
+529 DGLEEHEDKGIK

-564 VKDDEFKI
+564 VKEDEFKI
-572 LKYISND
+572 LQYISND

-610 RKDMYSF
+610 RKDMFSF
-617 RAAREI
+617 KVAREI
-623 LLQNFEFKAIVRME
+623 LLQNFDFKAIVRME

-653 KKRDEPPKQFE
+653 KKKDEPPKQYE

-672 VFSRRELEDWEDK
+672 VFTRRELEDWEDK
-685 DIFES
+685 NVFES

-698 ENNYYKVIQKSVS
+698 ENDYYKVIQKCVS
-711 WEDLLEIDSFA
+711 WDKLLEMDSFA

-744 KMEPDEFEEWR
+744 KMELAEFEEWR
-755 LKTIYDRIHDS
+755 LRTIFKKIHDL
-766 EREKLM
+766 EKEKLM
-772 YFALTCKQHTLFVS
+772 YFALTCKQRTLFVN
-786 MPSDTKEQE
+786 MPSETKEQE
-795 MFLGYKWCD
+795 RFLGYKWCD

-821 KRKLNED
+821 KKQLNED

-833 MIWRTFDGIEYIAPK
+833 MIWRTFNNIEYIAPK
-848 LKQYSFFANMS
+848 LEQYSFFANMS
-859 DMLDFDEAKFS
+859 DMLDFDEVKFS

-875 SMPRKRVLKPGYK
+875 SQPRKRANKPGYK

-933 EILDDYSRPSILWGI
+933 EILADYSRPSILWGI

-973 ILIDDIIP
+973 ILVDNIMP

-1009 KISIFVPEDINEQK
+1009 RISIFVPEDVNEQK

-1031 EKSKKKKE
+1031 EKSKKKKD
-1039 ELIRKYFIE
+1039 ELIRKYFVE

>member
-15 GYGEGDTG
+15 GYGEVDTG

-396 EYRIVGSEKLQLL
+396 EYRIVGLEKLQLL

-444 SEIMNID
+444 SEIINID
-451 RNNLLPR
+451 RNNLLPK

-617 RAAREI
+617 RASREI

-642 KTGQPTVIMFL
+642 KTGQPTAIMFL

-698 ENNYYKVIQKSVS
+698 ENNYYKVIQESVS
-711 WEDLLEIDSFA
+711 WEALLEIDSFA

-744 KMEPDEFEEWR
+744 KMESDEFEEWR

-1009 KISIFVPEDINEQK
+1009 KISVFVPEDINEQK